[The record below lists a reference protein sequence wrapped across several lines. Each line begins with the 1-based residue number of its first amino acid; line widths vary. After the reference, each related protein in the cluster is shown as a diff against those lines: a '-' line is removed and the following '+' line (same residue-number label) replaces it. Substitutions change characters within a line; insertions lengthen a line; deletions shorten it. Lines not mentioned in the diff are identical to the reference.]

1 MSQTILPSNNSP
13 LMHALARLTE
23 AETAAIDWRVIT
35 QSKDPAVCAAVW
47 LPWLAWE
54 NSISD
59 AEGWRFAETE
69 QAQRNLIAGYI
80 EKHQL
85 KGTPAVI
92 HRLFRDLQL
101 GEIEILE
108 RVTEKKW
115 DGSFSFD
122 GSHLFGGAPGDWAKY
137 AIVLKRV
144 VSIEQAEVIKA
155 LLAEIAPARCQLL
168 YLDYRSNPL
177 YWNGEIT
184 FNGNYTFGAITSG

>member
-1 MSQTILPSNNSP
+1 MSQTIIPSNNSP

-35 QSKDPAVCAAVW
+35 QSKDPAVCAAAW

-92 HRLFRDLQL
+92 RRLFRDLQL
-101 GEIEILE
+101 GEVDILE
-108 RVTEKKW
+108 RVTEK
-115 DGSFSFD
+115 
-122 GSHLFGGAPGDWAKY
+122 
-137 AIVLKRV
+137 
-144 VSIEQAEVIKA
+144 
-155 LLAEIAPARCQLL
+155 
-168 YLDYRSNPL
+168 
-177 YWNGEIT
+177 T
-184 FNGNYTFGAITSG
+184 

>member
-35 QSKDPAVCAAVW
+35 QSKDPAVCAADW

-92 HRLFRDLQL
+92 RRLFRDLQL

-108 RVTEKKW
+108 RVTEKN
-115 DGSFSFD
+115 GTAALALTARTCSAAHRATGLNTPSFSN
-122 GSHLFGGAPGDWAKY
+122 A
-137 AIVLKRV
+137 
-144 VSIEQAEVIKA
+144 
-155 LLAEIAPARCQLL
+155 
-168 YLDYRSNPL
+168 
-177 YWNGEIT
+177 
-184 FNGNYTFGAITSG
+184 